1 MTLRMIALAAV
12 TAAAVGLYGVSAAS
26 AIPANGVV
34 IGEAAAATQP
44 IQQVWWRWHRWH
56 RWHWHRWRRW

>member
-12 TAAAVGLYGVSAAS
+12 TAAAVGLCCVSAAS

-44 IQQVWWRWHRWH
+44 TQQVWWRWHRWH